1 MADVK
6 NVDPWDSPRKCIF
19 LTVVDTVLQIMQYK
33 CVDITSFCIFMSVV
47 ESLRCYIFNYLEK
60 TTLID
65 HVKYKTQNIS
75 FHYKRR
81 HSIHSFLK
89 SALQTLIWA
98 NQTTGEFKP
107 FMVWI
112 QKQFENNVQG
122 RPFKKVGQQWLVLL
136 IK

>member
-1 MADVK
+1 
-6 NVDPWDSPRKCIF
+6 
-19 LTVVDTVLQIMQYK
+19 
-33 CVDITSFCIFMSVV
+33 MSVV
-47 ESLRCYIFNYLEK
+47 GSLRCYIFNYLEK
-60 TTLID
+60 TTLVD
-65 HVKYKTQNIS
+65 HVKYKTQNVS

-107 FMVWI
+107 FMAFMVWI
-112 QKQFENNVQG
+112 QKHFESNVQG

-136 IK
+136 ITK